1 MVLTLLHPL
10 DRNNQLED
18 IAPPCAASDA
28 AQISS
33 VTNQISQSIPNTGAF
48 VQRGEEL
55 TGDPPTMVSEPESSP
70 VMTPLARSGVIP
82 EQLPL
87 FIESALVRPDH
98 PSRLL
103 VQESPPSALIMSCSR
118 ITPQVTPV
126 LDIHA
131 TRNIGTLSPRE
142 HDETR
147 DSNPPIPMEDHSEVY
162 LDAYESLRS
171 SPDISD
177 DAFTVRRPPT

>member
-1 MVLTLLHPL
+1 LLHPL
-10 DRNNQLED
+10 DRNNQQLED

-33 VTNQISQSIPNTGAF
+33 LANQISQSIPNTGAF
-48 VQRGEEL
+48 VQRGEES
-55 TGDPPTMVSEPESSP
+55 TGVPPTMVSEPESSP
-70 VMTPLARSGVIP
+70 VMMPLARSGVIP

-87 FIESALVRPDH
+87 FVESALVRPDH
-98 PSRLL
+98 PSRP
-103 VQESPPSALIMSCSR
+103 QGSPPSALIMSCSR

-131 TRNIGTLSPRE
+131 TRNIGTLSSRE

-171 SPDISD
+171 SLDISD
-177 DAFTVRRPPT
+177 DTFTSRRPPT